1 LMAYL
6 DTNVI
11 VSYCFKDENHAKVTK
26 IIEELRMGRKQLY
39 ISPLTSTELF
49 AAARTAAKLK
59 IRRHKR
65 GCSHQGSSKDLDSN
79 IKGYARA
86 L

>member
-1 LMAYL
+1 MDYL

-11 VSYCFKDENHAKVTK
+11 VSYCFKDEKYAKAMK
-26 IIEELRMGRKQLY
+26 IFEEFRRGRKQLS

-49 AAARTAAKLK
+49 VAARTAAKLK